1 MMALSRDDV
10 QNIASLARLELN
22 TNEISLYQEQLSAIL
37 AYAERLDH
45 LKLEDVAPTSTA
57 FNLSNVFRE
66 DVIEPSLPVDDVF
79 FNAPEKIE
87 DQFKIQAVLD
97 ES

>member
-1 MMALSRDDV
+1 MAFSRDDV
-10 QNIASLARLELN
+10 QKIASLARLELSED
-22 TNEISLYQEQLSAIL
+22 EISLYQEQMAAIL

-45 LKLEDVAPTSTA
+45 LDLEDVAPTSTA
-57 FNLSNVFRE
+57 FNLSNVLRE
-66 DVIEPSLPVDDVF
+66 DVVEPSLPLDDIF

-97 ES
+97 EL